1 MVDSA
6 SEMPVDGEVAQAEPA
21 DLGVD
26 EPILQPAEEM
36 ALPELEEPMVA
47 ELEEPVEE
55 PVEAA
60 PDPELAEDVG
70 GEYA

>member
-1 MVDSA
+1 
-6 SEMPVDGEVAQAEPA
+6 
-21 DLGVD
+21 
-26 EPILQPAEEM
+26 M